1 MGVHARA
8 CGYAAKKHHPDLNPG
23 DVRAAERFKHMTN
36 AYSQALLAATKREK
50 QGPKTSAADQARYR
64 MRAAAAGSPRAS
76 TWGGSRNDSSR
87 FDHREWDKAHYG
99 LHGATA
105 EARQSEYVRNLANA
119 QRMRAAA
126 AGAARARRQQAG
138 AKVRSGGSFTLFL
151 GSLLACVTVWRA
163 VYQSVPTNNN
173 PNANSLRQQ
182 TSMQTRRKD
191 R

>member
-1 MGVHARA
+1 VCARA
-8 CGYAAKKHHPDLNPG
+8 REYAAKKHHPDLNPG
-23 DVRAAERFKHMTN
+23 DVRAAERFKQMTN

-182 TSMQTRRKD
+182 TRRK
-191 R
+191 